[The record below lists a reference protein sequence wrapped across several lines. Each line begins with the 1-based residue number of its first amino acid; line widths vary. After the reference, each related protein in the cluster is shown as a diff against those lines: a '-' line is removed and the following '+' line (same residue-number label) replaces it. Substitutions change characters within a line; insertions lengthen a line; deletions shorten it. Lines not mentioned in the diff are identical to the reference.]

1 MHVWEKQ
8 RESVCKTEG
17 EDGGGRERGE
27 KKTTTKNIWTI
38 RFMPVN

>member
-27 KKTTTKNIWTI
+27 KKSSESEETERAK
-38 RFMPVN
+38 